1 MSNEK
6 AVIEID
12 ETPAAVE
19 ETGKI
24 TLAEAKEGLGSK
36 EAEMAKKHGL
46 VEEKAV
52 EKAEEPKPEV
62 KPEPKPEA
70 KEEKAPESDL
80 PAEYAK
86 FTPNEKALYWERKKE
101 RSKRQ
106 RAEAENELLQLRV
119 RTMEKELAEAK
130 KPKTEPT
137 KPADKSKAD
146 EDLDL
151 DDLLKDKEETKPEAE
166 KPLTLTDLEKHEKEK
181 AEKEETERATT
192 EARARQLKARLSEFE
207 VEAREKIADFDAV
220 ADLAREI
227 LEKGE
232 EVFDGDDVRVD
243 AARNRAEVALHAIA
257 NAMSWEEGQKTP
269 AELVYALGRLHPK
282 YKNGAKSGAEKVVPP
297 EQMERMLENAG
308 KRSSAALPGGNGSR
322 RVVSEDELTPEQAA
336 RLSVSQYQK
345 LSKATRER
353 LLRM

>member
-1 MSNEK
+1 MANEK

-12 ETPAAVE
+12 ETPAPVE
-19 ETGKI
+19 AGKI

-52 EKAEEPKPEV
+52 EKAEEPKQEV
-62 KPEPKPEA
+62 KPDPKPEA
-70 KEEKAPESDL
+70 KEEKAPDSDL
-80 PAEYAK
+80 PSEYGK

-101 RSKRQ
+101 RTKRQ
-106 RAEAENELLQLRV
+106 RAEAENEILQLRV
-119 RTMEKELAEAK
+119 RTMEKELADAK
-130 KPKTEPT
+130 KT
-137 KPADKSKAD
+137 KPDSEKTAGDAKKD

-151 DDLLKDKEETKPEAE
+151 DDLLKDNEGAKTEAE

-192 EARARQLKARLSEFE
+192 EAKAKQLKSRLAEFE
-207 VEAREKIADFDAV
+207 IEAREKLPDFDAV
-220 ADLAREI
+220 ADMAREI

-243 AARNRAEVALHAIA
+243 AARNRAEAALHAIA
-257 NAMSWEEGQKTP
+257 NAMSWEKGQKTP
-269 AELVYALGRLHPK
+269 AELVYDLGRLHPK
-282 YKNGAKSGAEKVVPP
+282 YKNGARGGAEKVVPP

-322 RVVSEDELTPEQAA
+322 RVVSEDEITPEQAA
-336 RLSVSQYQK
+336 KLSVGQYQK

>member
-1 MSNEK
+1 VANEK

-12 ETPAAVE
+12 ETPAPVE
-19 ETGKI
+19 AGKI

-52 EKAEEPKPEV
+52 EKKDEPKPEV
-62 KPEPKPEA
+62 KSEPKPED
-70 KEEKAPESDL
+70 KVEKAQESDL

-101 RSKRQ
+101 RTKRQ

-119 RTMEKELAEAK
+119 RTMEKELADAK
-130 KPKTEPT
+130 KLKPDSEKTAGDA
-137 KPADKSKAD
+137 KKD

-151 DDLLKDKEETKPEAE
+151 DDLLKENEGTKTEAE

-192 EARARQLKARLSEFE
+192 EAKAKQLKSRLAEFE
-207 VEAREKIADFDAV
+207 IEAREKLPDFDAV
-220 ADLAREI
+220 ADMAREI

-243 AARNRAEVALHAIA
+243 AARNRAEAALHAIA
-257 NAMSWEEGQKTP
+257 NAMSWEKGQKTP
-269 AELVYALGRLHPK
+269 AELVYDLGRLHPK
-282 YKNGAKSGAEKVVPP
+282 YKNGARGGAEKVVPP

-322 RVVSEDELTPEQAA
+322 RVVSEDEITPEQAA
-336 RLSVSQYQK
+336 KLSVGQYQK

>member
-1 MSNEK
+1 MANEK

-12 ETPAAVE
+12 ETPAPVE
-19 ETGKI
+19 AGKI

-52 EKAEEPKPEV
+52 EKKDEPKPEV
-62 KPEPKPEA
+62 KSEPKPED
-70 KEEKAPESDL
+70 KVEKAQESDL

-101 RSKRQ
+101 RTKRQ

-119 RTMEKELAEAK
+119 RTMEKELADAK
-130 KPKTEPT
+130 KLKPDSEKTAGDA
-137 KPADKSKAD
+137 KKD

-151 DDLLKDKEETKPEAE
+151 DDLLKENEGTKTEAE

-192 EARARQLKARLSEFE
+192 EAKAKQLKSRLAEFE
-207 VEAREKIADFDAV
+207 IEAREKLPDFDAV
-220 ADLAREI
+220 ADMAREI

-243 AARNRAEVALHAIA
+243 AARNRAEAALHAIA
-257 NAMSWEEGQKTP
+257 NAMSWEKGQKTP
-269 AELVYALGRLHPK
+269 AELVYDLGRLHPK
-282 YKNGAKSGAEKVVPP
+282 YKNGARGGAEKVVPP

-322 RVVSEDELTPEQAA
+322 RVVSEDEITPEQAA
-336 RLSVSQYQK
+336 KLSVGQYQK

>member
-1 MSNEK
+1 MANEK

-12 ETPAAVE
+12 ETPAPVE
-19 ETGKI
+19 AGKI

-52 EKAEEPKPEV
+52 EKAEEPKQEV
-62 KPEPKPEA
+62 KPDPKPEA
-70 KEEKAPESDL
+70 KEEKAPDSDL
-80 PAEYAK
+80 PSEYGK

-101 RSKRQ
+101 RTKRQ
-106 RAEAENELLQLRV
+106 RAEAENEILQLRV
-119 RTMEKELAEAK
+119 RTMEKELADAK
-130 KPKTEPT
+130 KT
-137 KPADKSKAD
+137 KPDSEKTAGDAKKD

-151 DDLLKDKEETKPEAE
+151 DDLLKENEGTKTEAE

-192 EARARQLKARLSEFE
+192 EAKAKQLKSRLAEFE
-207 VEAREKIADFDAV
+207 IEAREKLPDFDAV
-220 ADLAREI
+220 ADMAREI

-243 AARNRAEVALHAIA
+243 AARNRAEAALHAIA
-257 NAMSWEEGQKTP
+257 NAMSWEKGQKTP
-269 AELVYALGRLHPK
+269 AELVYDLGRLHPK
-282 YKNGAKSGAEKVVPP
+282 YKNGARGGAEKVVPP

-322 RVVSEDELTPEQAA
+322 RVVSEDEITPEQAA
-336 RLSVSQYQK
+336 KLSVGQYQK

>member
-1 MSNEK
+1 MTNEK

-12 ETPAAVE
+12 ETPAPVAE
-19 ETGKI
+19 AETGKI
-24 TLAEAKEGLGSK
+24 TLAEAKDVLGTK

-52 EKAEEPKPEV
+52 EKKDEPKPEV
-62 KPEPKPEA
+62 KSEPKPED
-70 KEEKAPESDL
+70 KVEKAQESDM
-80 PAEYAK
+80 PADYAK

-101 RSKRQ
+101 RTKRQ
-106 RAEAENELLQLRV
+106 RFEAENELLQLKV
-119 RTMEKELAEAK
+119 KTMEKELAEAK
-130 KPKTEPT
+130 KPKPEP
-137 KPADKSKAD
+137 AKAD

-151 DDLLKDKEETKPEAE
+151 DDLLKDKEETKTDAE

-181 AEKEETERATT
+181 AEKAETERATT
-192 EARARQLKARLSEFE
+192 EAKARQLKARLSEFE
-207 VEAREKIADFDAV
+207 VEAREKYEDFDAV

-232 EVFDGDDVRVD
+232 EVFDGDEVRVD

-257 NAMSWEEGQKTP
+257 NAMSWEEGRKTP

-336 RLSVSQYQK
+336 KLSVSQYQK